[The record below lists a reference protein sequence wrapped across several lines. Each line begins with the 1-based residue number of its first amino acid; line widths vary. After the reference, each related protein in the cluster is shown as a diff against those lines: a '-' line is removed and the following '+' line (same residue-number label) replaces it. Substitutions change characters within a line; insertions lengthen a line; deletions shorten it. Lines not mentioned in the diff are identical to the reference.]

1 MVLFKSL
8 MHEFKEY
15 TNEDFEFVFIS
26 AACVSEIKANKLIAK
41 IHAVKT

>member
-1 MVLFKSL
+1 MFLFKSL